1 MSKNN
6 IGSVL
11 LATAILCVICTA
23 VFIDRADEHK
33 HAQRKELKITIDSI
47 YRIDD
52 AAEIAMQNLKIVDS
66 ILQQDK
72 LKEQILLRESKR
84 IKDSISL
91 AQKRMQELNQ
101 KAALEKRLLKEKYEN
116 HINDIY
122 KVNCIQRGGPE
133 DTIANY

>member
-6 IGSVL
+6 IGNVL
-11 LATAILCVICTA
+11 LATAILCAICTV
-23 VFIDRADEHK
+23 VFIDRVDEYKHK
-33 HAQRKELKITIDSI
+33 QRKELTTTIDSVH
-47 YRIDD
+47 RIDD
-52 AAEIAMQNLKIVDS
+52 VAEVAMQNLKIVDS

-91 AQKRMQELNQ
+91 AKKRMQELNQ

-133 DTIANY
+133 DTIVDY

>member
-1 MSKNN
+1 MLKNN
-6 IGSVL
+6 IGNIL
-11 LATAILCVICTA
+11 LAIAILCVICIV
-23 VFIDRADEHK
+23 VFIDHADKYK
-33 HAQRKELKITIDSI
+33 HVHRKELKITSDSI

-91 AQKRMQELNQ
+91 AHRRMQELNQ
-101 KAALEKRLLKEKYEN
+101 KSALEKRLLKEKYEN

-133 DTIANY
+133 DTIVDN